1 MKKNNTEEIEV
12 SIGEND
18 SELIERLK
26 EIILN
31 DKQQLPINFPIQN
44 YDY

>member
-26 EIILN
+26 EIIESTVTNL
-31 DKQQLPINFPIQN
+31 L
-44 YDY
+44 